1 MYENIAT
8 ANINKAVNG
17 IELTFDRKP
26 PYEVLKDLRENGFR
40 WHNKKQLWYGRNS
53 AANVRAVE
61 KYVDL
66 DSSDLGFGI
75 TPDGTVDVRAL
86 RNKRLGLTGEGRA
99 EEGAPSVATAE
110 VAEPGSAG
118 GVSVYSAIAVMREP
132 NDPSH
137 TWERVIN
144 NRCASQAQAE
154 ENISVFRQMYG
165 SQIVSTE
172 VKSEEVAA
180 MPAIDQERLNT
191 RLQDWYVQH
200 YPQDTDMAE
209 EFRVSERKGKTFAD
223 LFAYMDFGKDV
234 YEVLPE
240 GADSI
245 VRERMFAELASILGC
260 DYGIIYQQWLHVT
273 PGRLT
278 ELVGELQPGDVEQA
292 VIAQDAAKYDLG
304 FGHLGNGITVWNRL
318 GEAYGDYKRVA
329 HISPERVVTYYDK
342 EMPEAVKQKIR
353 DFAEREDP
361 PISATQE
368 ARVFSKPPKVI
379 EKAPEQG
386 KEEEREHVPCLA
398 DFYSSVGRGDILHDS
413 TVEGSLWSPV
423 SGRGYYADIN
433 AWIYCNR
440 EAAYVIE
447 LDNALKRGKECKR
460 YTIYAQG
467 QDIHMYLINECNV
480 RTPKDLYD
488 LVRSGKELPE
498 LASLTVR
505 EEKGVD
511 VFSPFVA
518 VKPLKELPEKWKKG
532 DLVKAIMS
540 GQVFSGVLDQRL
552 TDDYAYDAAFNFGTG
567 RPVDL
572 PGQAYDLVEGC
583 RDCYIRTDGVDEN
596 GIASVHFSYA
606 GEMKTFLFDVHCDL
620 AKSIERQKAAA
631 QALKQ
636 HNEQLRA
643 TVIPVKES
651 DIEPAK
657 VYIVDKVVEDSNTGK
672 LGIEPEVVQGF
683 ALVDRLGLD
692 EMTSIREAVLVPNK
706 LYQVANFF
714 NRRDYAEDD
723 ARIIDTGNWGQVAS
737 GKAIEELTREGA
749 YLHLKAHDLDKP
761 MTFEAA
767 KKDCM
772 EFISGNSRFIF
783 GNQVDYSKSLKKLE
797 AEELRISRNSTVKK
811 EPGSLAD
818 IIGFA
823 EVKKEFE
830 RNQGGFR
837 APETTKD
844 IDRDYR

>member
-8 ANINKAVNG
+8 ANINTAVNG
-17 IELTFDRKP
+17 IELTFDQKP
-26 PYEVLKDLRENGFR
+26 PFEVLKDLRENGFR
-40 WHNKKQLWYGRNS
+40 WHNKKQLWYGRNT

-66 DSSDLGFGI
+66 NVSDLSFGV

-86 RNKRLGLTGEGRA
+86 RNKRLGLTGEVRA
-99 EEGAPSVATAE
+99 DEILAAAE
-110 VAEPGSAG
+110 VAEPNAGSD
-118 GVSVYSAIAVMREP
+118 VTVYSAVAIMREP

-144 NRCASQAQAE
+144 SRCASQAQAE

-165 SQIVSTE
+165 SQIVSVE
-172 VKSEEVAA
+172 VKSEVVAA
-180 MPAIDQERLNT
+180 FPIIDQDRLSA
-191 RLQDWYVQH
+191 RLQDWYVEH
-200 YPQDTDMAE
+200 YPEDTDMADA
-209 EFRVSERKGKTFAD
+209 FRESDRKENTFAD
-223 LFAYMDFGKDV
+223 LFAIMDAGKDA
-234 YEVLPE
+234 YGILPE
-240 GADSI
+240 SADSI
-245 VRERMFAELASILGC
+245 VRERMFAELAYILGC
-260 DYGIIYQQWLHVT
+260 DYGIIYQQWMNEK

-278 ELVGELQPGDVEQA
+278 ELIGDLQPEAAGREVA
-292 VIAQDAAKYDLG
+292 VDAASYDLG

-342 EMPEAVKQKIR
+342 AMPEAVKQKIR

-386 KEEEREHVPCLA
+386 KEEEREHAPCLA
-398 DFYSSVGRGDILHDS
+398 DFYSSVGRGDILRDS

-433 AWIYCNR
+433 ACIYCNR

-447 LDNALKRGKECKR
+447 LDNAMKRGKECKR
-460 YTIYAQG
+460 YSIYAQG
-467 QDIHMYLINECNV
+467 QDIHLYLVNECNV

-498 LASLTVR
+498 PASLTVR

-552 TDDYAYDAAFNFGTG
+552 TDDYAYDAAMNFGSG
-567 RPVDL
+567 RAIDL

-596 GIASVHFSYA
+596 GIASVHFSHA
-606 GEMKTFLFDVHCDL
+606 GEMKTFLFDVNCNL
-620 AKSIERQKAAA
+620 AQSIERQKAAA
-631 QALKQ
+631 QALKK
-636 HNEQLRA
+636 HNEELRA
-643 TVIPVKES
+643 TVIPVKET
-651 DIEPAK
+651 DIDPAK
-657 VYIVDKVVEDSNTGK
+657 IYIIDKIVEDVNTGK
-672 LGIEPEVVQGF
+672 LGIETDVVQGF
-683 ALVDRLGLD
+683 AFRDRLGLD
-692 EMTSIREAVLVPNK
+692 EVTGIREAELIPNK

-714 NRRDYAEDD
+714 DRREYAEED
-723 ARIIDTGNWGQVAS
+723 ARIIDTGNWGQVCS
-737 GKAIEELTREGA
+737 GKAIEELTREGV
-749 YLHLKAHDLDKP
+749 YLHLKTPDYENP
-761 MTFEAA
+761 RSFEAV
-767 KKDCM
+767 KKACM
-772 EFISGNSRFIF
+772 EFISGNSRFLF
-783 GNQVDYSKSLKKLE
+783 GNEVDYSKSLQTLE
-797 AEELRISRNSTVKK
+797 AEEIRLAQDTTAKK
-811 EPGSLAD
+811 ERSSLAD
-818 IIGFA
+818 LIGFA
-823 EVKKEFE
+823 EIKKEFE

-837 APETTKD
+837 VPEAARD
-844 IDRDYR
+844 SDRDYR